1 MPNQLGPTS
10 PAGKA
15 ASSKN
20 ATKHGLTNLN
30 PVVTEADRPVYEA
43 LRENLF
49 YALRPAGY
57 LQALTF
63 QRLVNAAWNME
74 RCQKLEIE
82 LMESVDG
89 VDPLGHPE
97 AMKTAALYQRYYLR
111 FEGAYRAN
119 LREMERL
126 QRLQIVQDVYFGDSN
141 KIGELHDL
149 QLYQRVAK
157 RNQPPKPTVDNLDE
171 YLAARVANDPE
182 LAEILRKQHEARQR
196 R

>member
-1 MPNQLGPTS
+1 MSEHTGPRS
-10 PAGKA
+10 DAGKA

-20 ATKHGLTNLN
+20 ATKHGLNNLY
-30 PVVTEADRPVYEA
+30 PVVTAADRPLYES
-43 LRENLF
+43 LREQLF
-49 YALRPAGY
+49 YALRPANY
-57 LQALTF
+57 LQGLTF

-74 RCQKLEIE
+74 RCQKLENE

-157 RNQPPKPTVDNLDE
+157 RNQPPKPTDDNLDE
-171 YLAARVANDPE
+171 YLAERVANDPE
-182 LAEILRKQHEARQR
+182 LAEILRKQHEARQQK
-196 R
+196 

>member
-1 MPNQLGPTS
+1 MSQT
-10 PAGKA
+10 GKT

-20 ATKHGLTNLN
+20 ATKHGLTNLY
-30 PVVTEADRPVYEA
+30 PVVTAADRPLYES
-43 LRENLF
+43 LREQLF
-49 YALRPAGY
+49 YALRPANY
-57 LQALTF
+57 LQDLTF
-63 QRLVNAAWNME
+63 QRLVNAAWNMQ
-74 RCQKLEIE
+74 RCQKLENE

-157 RNQPPKPTVDNLDE
+157 RNQPPKPTDDNLDE
-171 YLAARVANDPE
+171 YLAERVANDPE
-182 LAEILRKQHEARQR
+182 LAEILRKQHEARQQR
-196 R
+196 